1 MAATPVEM
9 VRVRMGRALDAAEL
23 GLVVALLDE
32 AESRV
37 RANPAVGD
45 VLTRLADEV
54 FRANFTATAAN
65 AVVRVLRNPEAVRQE
80 SVGPFG
86 WTYDTRAAAG
96 FLTILEDEMALLT
109 VGDGSDSASVF
120 SFGPTIT
127 PPSQLPPTWG
137 GLGRVA
143 FGNDDD
149 ASYWGDLS

>member
-23 GLVVALLDE
+23 ALVVALLDE

-37 RANPAVGD
+37 RADPGTGD
-45 VLTRLADEV
+45 VTARLTQDAL

-80 SVGPFG
+80 GVGPYS
-86 WTYDTRAAAG
+86 WSYDTRAAAG

-109 VGDGSDSASVF
+109 VGPGSSSATLFVIPA
-120 SFGPTIT
+120 GPAMPRT
-127 PPSQLPPTWG
+127 LPPAWG
-137 GLGRVA
+137 GLGA
-143 FGNDDD
+143 PLGNADD